1 MSESSSSNNNINN
14 NNTTTLSNQLDN
26 YVLIDVG
33 ANLTNRKFSRDLESV
48 VQRAKDAGVQ
58 KIIAI
63 GSSLKSS
70 KEALRLARIYP
81 GMVYSTAGIHPHE
94 AKSWDEDY
102 MDQLRDLASNSE
114 CVAIGEC
121 GLDYSRDFS
130 SPVTQDMVF
139 EKQLELACEVKK
151 PVMIHEKAAHEQVVD
166 LLTRYKQQLP
176 ATILHSFVG
185 NSQQVKTYLQLG
197 SYIAINGYLCKD
209 SSEEGLQAMLESGE
223 LPMDRILVESDAP
236 FLYPNARAS
245 KLPLHVRDA
254 ITTKAQTFLQRYCTF
269 QRNEPCSIPVL
280 IEIIAAFLKKSP
292 EEIALATSF
301 TALKLFGLSS

>member
-1 MSESSSSNNNINN
+1 MSQSSSSDNSNINN
-14 NNTTTLSNQLDN
+14 DLTKLSTCFDN

-70 KEALRLARIYP
+70 KEALRLARIHP

-94 AKSWDEDY
+94 AKCWDEDY
-102 MDQLRDLASNSE
+102 MAELRDLVTSAE

-130 SPVTQDMVF
+130 SPDTQDMVF
-139 EKQLELACEVKK
+139 QRQLELACEVKK
-151 PVMIHEKAAHEQVVD
+151 PLMIHEKNAHNEVID
-166 LLTRYKQQLP
+166 LLNKYKTDLP
-176 ATILHSFVG
+176 ATILHSYVG
-185 NSQQVKTYLQLG
+185 NRTHVRAYLQLG
-197 SYIAINGYLCKD
+197 SYIAINGSICKD
-209 SSEEGLQAMLESGE
+209 SSEEGLQVMLQSGE

-245 KLPLHVRDA
+245 KLPLHVREA

-280 IEIIAAFLKKSP
+280 IEIIAAFLNKTP

>member
-1 MSESSSSNNNINN
+1 MSESSSSNNNNELTKLAN
-14 NNTTTLSNQLDN
+14 CFDN

-33 ANLTNRKFSRDLESV
+33 ANLTNRKFGRDLESV
-48 VQRAKDAGVQ
+48 VQRAKDSGVQ

-102 MDQLRDLASNSE
+102 IDQLRDLVSNSE
-114 CVAIGEC
+114 CVGIGEC

-130 SPVTQDMVF
+130 TPTTQEMVF

-151 PVMIHEKAAHEQVVD
+151 PVIIHEKSAHGQVMD
-166 LLTRYKQQLP
+166 LLNKYRTQLP
-176 ATILHSFVG
+176 ATILHSYVG
-185 NSQQVKTYLQLG
+185 NSDQ
-197 SYIAINGYLCKD
+197 D
-209 SSEEGLQAMLESGE
+209 SSEAGLQGMLESGE

-236 FLYPNARAS
+236 FLYPNARAA
-245 KLPLHVRDA
+245 KLPIHVRDA
-254 ITTKAQTFLQRYCTF
+254 ITTKSQTFLQRYCTF
-269 QRNEPCSIPVL
+269 QRNEPCSVPVL
-280 IEIIAAFLKKSP
+280 IEIIAAFLKKTP